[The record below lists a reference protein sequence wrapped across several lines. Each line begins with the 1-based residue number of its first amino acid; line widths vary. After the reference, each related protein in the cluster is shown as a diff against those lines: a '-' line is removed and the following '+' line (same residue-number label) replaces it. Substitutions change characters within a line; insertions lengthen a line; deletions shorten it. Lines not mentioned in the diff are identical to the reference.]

1 MRRVERGFAS
11 LNKILP
17 LPLGKGKGIQGI
29 GLYKSMWVEIKQAKL
44 LMTAEM
50 WKELFE
56 GEGIPTRI
64 MPVSGEPPGR
74 ELTEYRILVP
84 EDKKHVIEE
93 VLRKL

>member
-1 MRRVERGFAS
+1 
-11 LNKILP
+11 
-17 LPLGKGKGIQGI
+17 
-29 GLYKSMWVEIKQAKL
+29 MWVEVKQASS

-64 MPVSGEPPGR
+64 LPVPGESR
-74 ELTEYRILVP
+74 DKELASYSILVP
-84 EDKKHVIEE
+84 KDKEHIIQE

>member
-1 MRRVERGFAS
+1 
-11 LNKILP
+11 
-17 LPLGKGKGIQGI
+17 
-29 GLYKSMWVEIKQAKL
+29 MWVEVKKANS

-64 MPVSGEPPGR
+64 LPTSGEPPGR
-74 ELTEYRILVP
+74 ELVPYSILVP
-84 EDKKHVIEE
+84 QDKEHVIEE